1 MPVRFLRR
9 LAPLACILLTLPTAA
24 WAQSWKA
31 VQAPEIWKRPP
42 GEISREG
49 KGYAWYRCR
58 VTLPESWQGQS
69 LELYAE
75 SADDSRIFYVNGVE
89 VGAFGEFPPRFR
101 SGLGSEARFKIPVD
115 ATRPAN
121 TTVAIRMFQKEAR
134 ANFNVAA
141 PVLFFRDEAI
151 VLRGQWEVHFGDLA
165 VDQVESA
172 AGEAFSDVISAEEAE
187 KTLKQI
193 EGDKGP
199 QSVASTLQQLKTFD
213 DLEID
218 CPLAEPHIGQPL
230 QIKFDHRGRMWV
242 INYKQY
248 PQPAGLKM
256 VSRDKYL
263 RTVYDKMPE
272 PPPNHFPGADQITIH
287 EDTDHDGVYDKHQVF
302 VEGLSLCTSLAIGRN
317 GVFVLNPPYL
327 LFYPDRDRDDVPDG
341 DPEVLLEGFHMEDSH
356 SVANS
361 LRWGPDGWL
370 YAAQGST
377 VTGSVKR
384 YGSKDEPVHSM
395 GQLIW
400 RYHPELRRYEI
411 FAEGGGNTFG
421 VEIDAQGRIFSG
433 HNGGDT
439 RGFHYVQGGYYRK
452 GFGKHG
458 ELSNPHAYG
467 YFPHIKHHS
476 VPRFTHNFVIY
487 EGNGLPAKYN
497 GKLFGVGPLQ
507 GHVVM
512 SDVAPRGST
521 FETKDLGYPLESSD
535 TWVRPVEIRSGP
547 DGAIYV
553 ADFYEQRI
561 DHASHYQGRV
571 TPESGR
577 IYRIRAKNA
586 QPVAVQDLS
595 QLSSEKLLGVL
606 EHPNKWHRQ
615 QALRLLADRRDPSI
629 VDQAVAR
636 LETAS
641 GQTAL
646 ELLWAVNLSGG
657 LDESTAIE
665 MLTHPEHQVRL
676 WTVRLLCDD
685 GQVSDDVAQRLASM
699 AATEPH
705 VESRCQLACSA
716 RRLPVG
722 QSLEIVRGLLTHDE
736 DSEDPFI
743 PLLLW
748 WTIEKQTGQDSQAVV
763 DFFGERAIW
772 KLPLTREHLL
782 TRLARRL
789 AATSQRQ
796 DLIACAAIL
805 ETAPDDEAVAAV
817 MQGID
822 EAFSGRVVRGLPE
835 RLLEAMA
842 ARGKASLPFR
852 IRQGEQAAFDE
863 AIGQVQNPKTKATE
877 RLLLT
882 EVFGQ
887 TPQPVFLPVLLE
899 LAENEPNDALR
910 AMAFNSLQAYDSP
923 RIAELAIRLHNQLPQ
938 DVREVAQSLLA
949 SRPPWTR
956 QYIAA
961 VADGSLAPKDV
972 PLPVVRRLLLHQ
984 DQQIAA
990 AVRKHWGDV
999 QGATTEQ
1006 MLGQIQLY
1014 KQWISQGSGNPYE
1027 GKRLF
1032 QNNCGK
1038 CHQLFASGG
1047 KIGPDLTAY
1056 KRDDL
1061 HSMMLNVV
1069 NPSLEIR
1076 EGYESYMLLTEDGLR
1091 LTGFIEDQD
1100 QQVVVLKKA
1109 DGQTTVIPRD
1119 EIELMRAVPVSIM
1132 PQGVLNQMT
1141 EQEVRDLFAYIRSTQ
1156 PLP

>member
-1 MPVRFLRR
+1 MPTSFTPTSSFTGRPSAQTSSQTSQTPTQSSSRFSCLLQAALCIALSAASFGQAA
-9 LAPLACILLTLPTAA
+9 LAQEPT
-24 WAQSWKA
+24 WKS
-31 VQAPEIWKRPP
+31 VDVPGVWKRPP

-49 KGYAWYRCR
+49 KGFAWYRCR
-58 VTLPESWQGQS
+58 VKLPADWSNRSVTL
-69 LELYAE
+69 YVE
-75 SADDSRIFYVNGVE
+75 SADDARVFFINGAQ
-89 VGAFGEFPPRFR
+89 VGSFGAFPPRFR
-101 SGLGSEARFKIPVD
+101 TGLGAENRFPVPAAALKD
-115 ATRPAN
+115 AGEFFH
-121 TTVAIRMFQKEAR
+121 VAIRVYQKEAR

-141 PVLFFRDEAI
+141 PVLFAGDQAI
-151 VLRGQWEVHFGDLA
+151 VMRGAWEVHFGDLEA
-165 VDQVESA
+165 SQ
-172 AGEAFSDVISAEEAE
+172 AGQATTEAISKVVSSQEAE
-187 KTLKQI
+187 KSLKQI
-193 EGDKGP
+193 EGDNGP
-199 QSVASTLQQLKTFD
+199 LSVPETLARLETFD
-213 DLEID
+213 DLAID

-242 INYKQY
+242 VNYKQY
-248 PQPAGLKM
+248 PKPAGLKM
-256 VSRDKYL
+256 LSRDKYL
-263 RTVYDKMPE
+263 RSVYDQLPE

-287 EDTDHDGVYDKHQVF
+287 EDVDGDGDYDRHKVF
-302 VEGLSLCTSLAIGRN
+302 VEGLSLCTSLAIGRG

-327 LFYPDRDRDDVPDG
+327 LFYPDRNRDDIPDG
-341 DPEVLLEGFHMEDSH
+341 DPEVLLEGFHLEDSH
-356 SVANS
+356 SVCNS

-370 YAAQGST
+370 YAGQGST

-400 RYHPELRRYEI
+400 RYHPETRQYEV

-421 VEIDAQGRIFSG
+421 VEVDAQGRVYSG

-467 YFPHIKHHS
+467 YFPHMTHHS

-487 EGNGLPAKYN
+487 EGDHLPAKYH

-512 SDVAPRGST
+512 SEVTTRGST
-521 FETKDLGYPLESSD
+521 FQTKDAGHPLKSSD

-577 IYRIRAKNA
+577 IYRIRAKEGELRK
-586 QPVAVQDLS
+586 PEDLS
-595 QLSSEKLLGVL
+595 LRSSRDLLTLL

-629 VDQAVAR
+629 VESVRERIEATKGQA
-636 LETAS
+636 
-641 GQTAL
+641 AL
-646 ELLWAVNLSGG
+646 ELLWALNLSGG
-657 LDESTAIE
+657 LDDSTAAK
-665 MLTHPEHQVRL
+665 LLQHPEHQVRL
-676 WTVRLLCDD
+676 WTVRLICDD
-685 GQVSDDVAQRLASM
+685 GVVSDDLAQRMASL

-705 VESRCQLACSA
+705 VEARCQLACSA
-716 RRLPVG
+716 RRLPAA
-722 QSLEIVRGLLTHDE
+722 QSLEISRGLIGHNE
-736 DSEDPFI
+736 DADDPFI
-743 PLLLW
+743 PLLIW
-748 WTIEKQTGQDSQAVV
+748 WNIEKQAGADRDAVV
-763 DFFGERAIW
+763 QFFGEESMWRWTIS
-772 KLPLTREHLL
+772 RDHLIQ
-782 TRLARRL
+782 RMARRF

-796 DLIACAAIL
+796 DLLACATLL
-805 ETAPDDEAVAAV
+805 ERAPDDDAVAAV
-817 MQGID
+817 MKGID
-822 EAFSGRVVRGLPE
+822 EAFAGRVVRGLPT

-842 ARGKASLPFR
+842 NRGKASLPFR
-852 IRQGEQAAFDE
+852 IRQGDRQAYAE
-863 AIGQVQNPKTKATE
+863 AIKQVTDGATPLAD

-887 TPQPVFLPVLLE
+887 TPQPSFLPVLLK
-899 LAENEPNDALR
+899 LAEGAGEGEGEGAGNDTLR
-910 AMAFNSLQAYDSP
+910 AMAFNSLQAYDDSA
-923 RIAELAIRLHNQLPQ
+923 IGALAIKLHKQLSK
-938 DVREVAQSLLA
+938 DVREVAQSLLT
-949 SRPPWTR
+949 SRPDWSR
-956 QYIAA
+956 QYVAA
-961 VADGSLAPKDV
+961 VQGGQVAAKDV
-972 PLPVVRRLLLHQ
+972 PLPVVRRMLLHQ
-984 DQQIAA
+984 DKAIDA
-990 AVRKHWGDV
+990 AVQQLWGDV
-999 QGATTEQ
+999 QGATSEQ
-1006 MLGQIQLY
+1006 MLEQIKLY
-1014 KQWISQGSGNPYE
+1014 KQWIGQGSGNPYD

-1061 HSMMLNVV
+1061 HSMLLNVV

-1091 LTGFIEDQD
+1091 LTGFD
-1100 QQVVVLKKA
+1100 
-1109 DGQTTVIPRD
+1109 
-1119 EIELMRAVPVSIM
+1119 
-1132 PQGVLNQMT
+1132 
-1141 EQEVRDLFAYIRSTQ
+1141 
-1156 PLP
+1156 